1 MEQATEP
8 ANRRPLRARGTAW
21 ARFATRLLLRS
32 RISADAISLIGILFS
47 IIGALAYVSSVERPW
62 LLLAGAVCVQL
73 RLLCNLFD
81 GLVAVEGGRKSPYG
95 ALFNE
100 APDRIED
107 SLFLAAAGWAVGLL
121 WLGLVAALL
130 ACLTAYLRALGGSFG
145 FPQDFSGPMAKQHRM
160 AALTLGSIAGFAEIV
175 IWGSDWALV
184 AALGLIV
191 AGAAL
196 TAARRTWRI
205 AAQLKAAA

>member
-47 IIGALAYVSSVERPW
+47 IIGALAYVGSVERPW

-107 SLFLAAAGWAVGLL
+107 SATPRFDPV
-121 WLGLVAALL
+121 
-130 ACLTAYLRALGGSFG
+130 
-145 FPQDFSGPMAKQHRM
+145 
-160 AALTLGSIAGFAEIV
+160 ALTTMSASRCSPDSSSTPFSVNVAIRPVTIDVVPLRRVRNRSPSGTRHSRWSHGS
-175 IWGSDWALV
+175 
-184 AALGLIV
+184 
-191 AGAAL
+191 
-196 TAARRTWRI
+196 
-205 AAQLKAAA
+205 